1 VADLQI
7 RARSPVPNEAQA
19 GTGFTAAEA
28 SGACEYGARHAV
40 PAPHPMLTTSPLANV
55 ERDATATKTKAEPKK
70 ARGKR
75 LDMLDLQE

>member
-1 VADLQI
+1 
-7 RARSPVPNEAQA
+7 
-19 GTGFTAAEA
+19 
-28 SGACEYGARHAV
+28 
-40 PAPHPMLTTSPLANV
+40 MLTTSPLANV